1 MCLITNKNKKPNYK
15 KQELKKIDLIFFY
28 KKPRCKLI

>member
-15 KQELKKIDLIFFY
+15 KQELKKIDLIFFI